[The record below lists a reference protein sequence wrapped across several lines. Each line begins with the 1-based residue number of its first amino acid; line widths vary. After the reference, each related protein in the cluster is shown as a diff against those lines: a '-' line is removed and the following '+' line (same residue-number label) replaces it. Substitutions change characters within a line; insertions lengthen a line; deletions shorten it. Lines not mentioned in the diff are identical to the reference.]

1 MYRGNNNKKSA
12 ALNEAF
18 NGPLNFFDIIYTR
31 NKAAF
36 QLSVVQWYVAT
47 MIKVSKT
54 TDSLLKKKYTLLHF
68 LWLGF

>member
-1 MYRGNNNKKSA
+1 MKRSMDR
-12 ALNEAF
+12 LIF
-18 NGPLNFFDIIYTR
+18 IRLIYTY

-36 QLSVVQWYVAT
+36 QLSVLQWYVAT

-68 LWLGF
+68 VWLGF